1 MLVLVILILV
11 VLFHITLY
19 FILPGTTGFV
29 FLWFG
34 FLKVFNV
41 SHHGCLIKIQNCAG
55 WNTLK
60 NIFIKIGVENN
71 LFKTSYLEFIF
82 FFNKFL
88 NLQTQLLNSKE
99 HRNCL
104 QETIKKQNKP
114 KKEKSLVQRQHA
126 YEHVHTVLLVK
137 NHPPTPLLLL
147 FPLNSLYN
155 KNNNNNV
162 DNNNNRPS

>member
-1 MLVLVILILV
+1 M
-11 VLFHITLY
+11 
-19 FILPGTTGFV
+19 
-29 FLWFG
+29 
-34 FLKVFNV
+34 
-41 SHHGCLIKIQNCAG
+41 
-55 WNTLK
+55 
-60 NIFIKIGVENN
+60 
-71 LFKTSYLEFIF
+71 EFIF

-88 NLQTQLLNSKE
+88 NLQTQLLNSKK
-99 HRNCL
+99 HRNFL